1 MNDVDMSIFGD
12 RPLSGERHGDRFR
25 VFWAAHAAGKVVV
38 EAKAI
43 RSDGMKGR
51 AQALAEALGGV
62 WVHRYSGYLL
72 TPARAVDWLDLH
84 AASVDA
90 RLRYFA
96 SDRTRGLFKFQGRSG
111 LTLEQ
116 VRRLLQPEQTAEL
129 PGLVLSE

>member
-25 VFWAAHAAGKVVV
+25 VFRAAHAAGKVVV